1 MTSEHFGTIFSD
13 KDFLYMCVR
22 VSIEPL
28 SSCKAPGITLD
39 IQVNT
44 FGHRDLY
51 SGMQR
56 DGRKGLL
63 EVCEVYAKSL

>member
-1 MTSEHFGTIFSD
+1 
-13 KDFLYMCVR
+13 MCVR